1 MSRAFSLQQVE
12 ALVVR
17 FKHTLLRL
25 RRLTADKNTEHIIH
39 AYDNNDNI
47 FNPSISL
54 FFCSQV
60 QTSKHKSAFTGRV
73 HGRREETLC

>member
-25 RRLTADKNTEHIIH
+25 CRLTAGQNTERIYVMTTTTTTI
-39 AYDNNDNI
+39 Y
-47 FNPSISL
+47 
-54 FFCSQV
+54 
-60 QTSKHKSAFTGRV
+60 
-73 HGRREETLC
+73 